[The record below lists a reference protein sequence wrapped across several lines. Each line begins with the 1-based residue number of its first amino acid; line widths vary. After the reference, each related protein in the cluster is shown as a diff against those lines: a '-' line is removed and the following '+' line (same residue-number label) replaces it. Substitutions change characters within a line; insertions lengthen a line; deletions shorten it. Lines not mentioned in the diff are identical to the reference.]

1 MPVLVASD
9 LDRTLIYSAAAL
21 ALTMP
26 DARAPRLLCVEVHEA
41 RPLSYMTETAAQLL
55 TDLGDTAVFV
65 PTTTRTRKQYQRI
78 NLPGPAPKYAIC
90 ANGGHLLVD
99 GVTDPDWHAQ
109 VQSRLAE
116 QCAPL
121 VEIQD
126 HLMATASPAWVRKH
140 RIAED
145 LFAYLVVERELL
157 PEEWVKE
164 LAVWAENRGW
174 TVSLQGRKIYAVPKP
189 LTKSAAVHEV
199 ARRTGADLTLAAG
212 DSLLDADLLLAADKG
227 WRPGHGELAD
237 ADWTAPAISA
247 LPERG
252 VLAGERILR
261 EFLKATRTRAPR
273 LGRGEPRDQPP
284 HTHPQPK
291 THPIYLATTPST
303 TTPAAPAARLG
314 HRGGGRRPAHSH
326 RRQKLHRVFMPRR
339 ARGGRGRLR
348 HRTAQFKRV
357 TAAAAP
363 VLIARHAQR
372 LIGLTGYPP
381 LCDCLCSG
389 LSDTSVE
396 KLKRAL
402 IVFDR
407 REEP

>member
-9 LDRTLIYSAAAL
+9 LDRTLIYSSAAL

-26 DARAPRLLCVEVHEA
+26 DARAPRLLCVEVHES

-55 TDLGDTAVFV
+55 TDLGDAAVFV
-65 PTTTRTRKQYQRI
+65 PTTTRTRKQYERI
-78 NLPGPAPKYAIC
+78 NLPGPTPKYAIC

-99 GVTDPDWHAQ
+99 GVCDPDWNAR
-109 VQSRLAE
+109 VAARLAE
-116 QCAPL
+116 RCAPL
-121 VEIQD
+121 AEVQD

-189 LTKSAAVHEV
+189 LTKSAALHEV
-199 ARRTGADLTLAAG
+199 ARRTGAELTLAAG
-212 DSLLDADLLLAADKG
+212 DSLLDADLLLAADRG

-237 ADWTAPAISA
+237 SDWSAPAVRA

-261 EFLKATRTRAPR
+261 EFLKA
-273 LGRGEPRDQPP
+273 
-284 HTHPQPK
+284 
-291 THPIYLATTPST
+291 
-303 TTPAAPAARLG
+303 
-314 HRGGGRRPAHSH
+314 
-326 RRQKLHRVFMPRR
+326 
-339 ARGGRGRLR
+339 ARG
-348 HRTAQFKRV
+348 
-357 TAAAAP
+357 AA
-363 VLIARHAQR
+363 
-372 LIGLTGYPP
+372 
-381 LCDCLCSG
+381 
-389 LSDTSVE
+389 
-396 KLKRAL
+396 
-402 IVFDR
+402 
-407 REEP
+407 

>member
-26 DARAPRLLCVEVHEA
+26 DARAPRLLCVEVHESK
-41 RPLSYMTETAAQLL
+41 PLSYMTETSAQLL
-55 TDLGDTAVFV
+55 TDLGDAAVFV

-90 ANGGHLLVD
+90 ANGGHILVD
-99 GVTDPDWHAQ
+99 GVSDPDWHAR
-109 VQSRLAE
+109 VQARLAE

-121 VEIQD
+121 AEVQD
-126 HLMATASPAWVRKH
+126 HLMASASPAWVRKH

-189 LTKSAAVHEV
+189 LTKSAAMHEV
-199 ARRTGADLTLAAG
+199 ARRTGAELTLAAG
-212 DSLLDADLLLAADKG
+212 DSLLDADLLLAADRG

-261 EFLKATRTRAPR
+261 EFLKATRTEAP
-273 LGRGEPRDQPP
+273 
-284 HTHPQPK
+284 
-291 THPIYLATTPST
+291 
-303 TTPAAPAARLG
+303 
-314 HRGGGRRPAHSH
+314 
-326 RRQKLHRVFMPRR
+326 
-339 ARGGRGRLR
+339 
-348 HRTAQFKRV
+348 
-357 TAAAAP
+357 
-363 VLIARHAQR
+363 
-372 LIGLTGYPP
+372 
-381 LCDCLCSG
+381 
-389 LSDTSVE
+389 
-396 KLKRAL
+396 
-402 IVFDR
+402 
-407 REEP
+407 